1 MQKIIDALV
10 SDDRIYRDDT
20 GVHIVDPLEGLALR
34 MIGSSP
40 EWRLEMINRLLEEA

>member
-10 SDDRIYRDDT
+10 SDDRIYWDDS
-20 GVHIVDPLEGLALR
+20 GIHIVDPLEGLALR

-40 EWRLEMINRLLEEA
+40 EWRSEMINTIMEAA